1 MKPPQTKEKQG
12 GEPSQQSPATQ
23 QSSIKKRRR
32 FIDKLLDLEDEDT
45 LPLSSKFK
53 KLKSDEA
60 DVAADKP
67 QRKKIHAVNITDL
80 TIDQV
85 VNTDMVPEPLME
97 PSTSII
103 DPNTKKRIKV
113 LPKIHLDKIP
123 TKDPHPKAQSQ
134 KSDTTL
140 SKSDNIQVN
149 SDLAKSKSDAM
160 RLRSLL

>member
-1 MKPPQTKEKQG
+1 M
-12 GEPSQQSPATQ
+12 
-23 QSSIKKRRR
+23 
-32 FIDKLLDLEDEDT
+32 
-45 LPLSSKFK
+45 
-53 KLKSDEA
+53 
-60 DVAADKP
+60 
-67 QRKKIHAVNITDL
+67 NITDL

-85 VNTDMVPEPLME
+85 ANTDMVPEPLME

-160 RLRSLL
+160 RLRSLS